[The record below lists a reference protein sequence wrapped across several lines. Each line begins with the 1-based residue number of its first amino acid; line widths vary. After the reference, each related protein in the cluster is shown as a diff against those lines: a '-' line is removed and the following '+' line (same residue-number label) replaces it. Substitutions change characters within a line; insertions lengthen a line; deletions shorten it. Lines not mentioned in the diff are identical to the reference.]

1 MPPHHRESL
10 IFDGGTKMSRR
21 MIEGLKADI
30 GMVGKS
36 LATTNATGRYYDMR
50 NYRTLLVVLIA
61 GAIAITKTVKVELL
75 QATDAIATGAK
86 VITGA
91 NATITANTLVTV
103 ATVDLTAAAN
113 TDTVTVNG
121 VTFTMAAA
129 TDVTIREFANA
140 AGLVLCVNSALYG
153 AAGVLAAAAGA
164 VVTLVATDP
173 GEKVIT
179 LTRVDVAGTVVVAT
193 THAIAYVE
201 IDVSQLDLAN
211 DFTHVAAKVTTTGT
225 TICAVDML
233 RGIPRT
239 TPTQQVGASAVV

>member
-1 MPPHHRESL
+1 
-10 IFDGGTKMSRR
+10 MSKRL
-21 MIEGLKADI
+21 IEGLKAD
-30 GMVGKS
+30 VGLVGQS
-36 LATTNATGRYYDMR
+36 IATSNVTGRYFDTR
-50 NYRTLLVVLIA
+50 DYRCLLVVLIA

-75 QATDAIATGAK
+75 QASDAIATGTK
-86 VITGA
+86 VIASA
-91 NATITANTLVTV
+91 NATITGNTLVTV
-103 ATVDLTAAAN
+103 ATVDLTIAAN

-129 TDVTIREFANA
+129 TDVTVREFANA
-140 AGLVLCVNSALYG
+140 AGLVLCVNSATYG
-153 AAGVLAAAAGA
+153 ATGVLASAAGA

-193 THAIAYVE
+193 TEAIAYVE
-201 IDVSQLDLAN
+201 LDVSQLDLAN

-225 TICAVDML
+225 TICAVGMI